1 MAGEK
6 RKAEEI
12 IEKEDIKNKKKA
24 EASDSDSDSENED
37 EEINEIIDVDFEFF
51 DPQPQDFYGYKILLK
66 QIFGNDHEYI
76 NLSDLADL
84 VLSQPLL
91 GSSVKVQSEDPKKE
105 DPYAMLSVLNM
116 QEHKDKE
123 SIKQI
128 KKYLND
134 RLTKK
139 PVSLK
144 KLNAFLED
152 ESKPVGILLNERLI
166 NMPPQVVPPMFRM
179 LLEEIQWAIED
190 KEPYEFAYYMIISKL
205 YRMVESKVDKDE
217 NAPQTSVKK
226 GKKSKIEKI
235 DPEDLNKV
243 FYFQPED
250 EVIEKYSVLKVDFR
264 MAKAT
269 NTDSKRTFYDYGID
283 PFRRVLVFPADKLQT
298 ITDEISE
305 LLKEPENNKQA
316 EKKQ

>member
-1 MAGEK
+1 MTAEK

-12 IEKEDIKNKKKA
+12 IEKEDIKNKKKDDI
-24 EASDSDSDSENED
+24 SDSDTENED

-116 QEHKDKE
+116 QEHKDKI
-123 SIKQI
+123 SIQQI

-144 KLNAFLED
+144 KLNGYLND
-152 ESKPVGILLNERLI
+152 ESKPVGLLLNERLI

-179 LLEEIQWAIED
+179 LLEEIQWAIDD

-226 GKKSKIEKI
+226 NKKSRI

-250 EVIEKYSVLKVDFR
+250 EIIEKYSVLKVDFR

-283 PFRRVLVFPADKLQT
+283 PFRRVLIFPADKLQN

-305 LLKEPENNKQA
+305 LLKEPENNNNNKR
-316 EKKQ
+316 

>member
-1 MAGEK
+1 MTGEK
-6 RKAEEI
+6 RKADEI
-12 IEKEDIKNKKKA
+12 VEKKDNY
-24 EASDSDSDSENED
+24 DSDSDTENED
-37 EEINEIIDVDFEFF
+37 EEINEIVDVDFEFF

-116 QEHKDKE
+116 QEHKDKV

-128 KKYLND
+128 KTYLNE

-144 KLNAFLED
+144 KLNGYLND
-152 ESKPVGILLNERLI
+152 ESKPVGLLLNERLI

-190 KEPYEFAYYMIISKL
+190 KEPYNFAYYMIISKL

-226 GKKSKIEKI
+226 NKKSKI

-250 EVIEKYSVLKVDFR
+250 EIVEKYSVLKIDFR

-283 PFRRVLVFPADKLQT
+283 PFRRVLIFPADKLQL

-305 LLKEPENNKQA
+305 LLKEPENNSNNNA
-316 EKKQ
+316 KKQ